1 MIFNLFSK
9 LISKESSR
17 VGISLNY
24 GLTILIKKIKDIHY
38 LLQSFCHVSLS
49 QSVHIISAYFRKR
62 FAFESQYGL
71 NRSLQNSQ
79 CKNFNIIW
87 FHFALNVSRVITF
100 YTKYKRIFAIKGF
113 MKLCHAKC
121 GKKITLLPSIFLYC
135 KFAYFFVFFCSK
147 QILSSKL
154 ALLRYMFNIL
164 FHC

>member
-135 KFAYFFVFFCSK
+135 KFAYFFVFFV
-147 QILSSKL
+147 QN
-154 ALLRYMFNIL
+154 RYLVQN
-164 FHC
+164 

>member
-1 MIFNLFSK
+1 MYHEI
-9 LISKESSR
+9 
-17 VGISLNY
+17 
-24 GLTILIKKIKDIHY
+24 TICIKRIRDIYY
-38 LLQSFCHVSLS
+38 LLQSFCQVSVS
-49 QSVHIISAYFRKR
+49 QSVHIISTYFRKR

-71 NRSLQNSQ
+71 NRSLQNLQ

-100 YTKYKRIFAIKGF
+100 YTMYKRIFAIKGF

-121 GKKITLLPSIFLYC
+121 GKKITLLPPIFLYC
-135 KFAYFFVFFCSK
+135 KFAYFSLFFCSK

-154 ALLRYMFNIL
+154 VLLRYMFYIL

>member
-24 GLTILIKKIKDIHY
+24 GLTISIKKIKDIHY

-71 NRSLQNSQ
+71 NRSLHNSQ
-79 CKNFNIIW
+79 CKIFNIIW

-121 GKKITLLPSIFLYC
+121 GKKITLLPPIFLYC
-135 KFAYFFVFFCSK
+135 KFAYVFVF
-147 QILSSKL
+147 
-154 ALLRYMFNIL
+154 L
-164 FHC
+164 FKTDT